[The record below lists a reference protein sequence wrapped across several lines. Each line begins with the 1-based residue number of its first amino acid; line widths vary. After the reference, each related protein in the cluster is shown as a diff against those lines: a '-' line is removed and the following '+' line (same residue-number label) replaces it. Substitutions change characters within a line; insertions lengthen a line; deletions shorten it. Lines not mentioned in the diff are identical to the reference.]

1 MEKTILIGGKAG
13 QGTAVTSHL
22 IGKVFCHLG
31 YYVFNYRD
39 YPSLITGGHNF
50 NILTISANPIFSH
63 KEKYDIIVALDQKTV
78 DLHRKNLNAGGFILA
93 DKNLKTISENN
104 ILLGRLFKSL
114 GVDKNIVSVVFEEV
128 FEDKAEPIKRVF
140 EKGYDSAETRQK
152 LKYLGGQGEKY
163 FISRN

>member
-50 NILTISANPIFSH
+50 NILTISDKPIFSH
-63 KEKYDIIVALDQKTV
+63 REKYDIIVALDQKTI
-78 DLHRKNLNAGGFILA
+78 DLHEKNLNPGGLILGG
-93 DKNLKTISENN
+93 KNLKTISAN
-104 ILLGRLFKSL
+104 
-114 GVDKNIVSVVFEEV
+114 
-128 FEDKAEPIKRVF
+128 
-140 EKGYDSAETRQK
+140 
-152 LKYLGGQGEKY
+152 
-163 FISRN
+163 